1 MNGKKKKKKNQ
12 THKQKDE
19 KTTRMTL
26 QTQSGCMRLWA
37 NCISISAPGGKE
49 GRKDRVKGAEG
60 VGGGRGAVLPSVLVL
75 LL

>member
-1 MNGKKKKKKNQ
+1 MVKKKKKNQ

-19 KTTRMTL
+19 KTTGMTL

-49 GRKDRVKGAEG
+49 GGKDGVRGAEG
-60 VGGGRGAVLPSVLVL
+60 VGGGRGAALPSVLVL